1 MRTLMMTVVAIATQ
15 RKQSLKTTDIIN
27 VITKDDWQV
36 KKVKNSTLEVIDPD
50 QTTPGQVVQMSMR
63 LLYKG
68 FWAPVTIRQFF
79 V

>member
-1 MRTLMMTVVAIATQ
+1 MMTVVAIATQ

-68 FWAPVTIRQFF
+68 F
-79 V
+79 

>member
-68 FWAPVTIRQFF
+68 F
-79 V
+79 